1 MRPHVDQRQ
10 AQVLALVR
18 ARGSVRVADLA
29 HELGVSPVTLR
40 RDIEAMAARG
50 EIHRMHGVISR
61 VEATRHVSPEA
72 AGSGRAQAQAGPGAG
87 LVIGMVVPTTEYYYA
102 EVVRGAR
109 EVVEARG
116 ARLTVGL
123 TRYLPGEDRTQAD
136 RLLSTGA
143 DGLLLTPNWDAG
155 SAAPGEGAW
164 TAELDVPTVLVE
176 RAAPPGHPA
185 AALDRVVSDHAH
197 GAARAVQHLVE
208 QGHRRIALAS
218 QETPTTARLRSGFEA
233 AVNALGLEPAPPWP
247 TTAGSGTTGSG
258 AAGSGAAWFGAAGSG
273 AAGFAAAGSG
283 AGAAGSEIAG
293 LSVADRFART
303 LDYLCD
309 AVTSGGV
316 TAALIHSDT
325 DAIMLIPRLQARGVR
340 VPEDLAVI
348 TYDDEV
354 AGLADVPLSAVAPA
368 KHEVGARAATLLFE
382 RLAGGAHESP
392 RQHVELLPRLNI
404 RA

>member
-18 ARGSVRVADLA
+18 TRGSVRVADLA

-61 VEATRHVSPEA
+61 VEGIRHVSPEA
-72 AGSGRAQAQAGPGAG
+72 AVSGRTQAQAGPGAG

-247 TTAGSGTTGSG
+247 TTAGSGATGSG
-258 AAGSGAAWFGAAGSG
+258 AAGSGAA
-273 AAGFAAAGSG
+273 GSG
-283 AGAAGSEIAG
+283 AGTAGSEIAG

-309 AVTSGGV
+309 AVTSDGV

>member
-72 AGSGRAQAQAGPGAG
+72 AGSGRAQAQAGPGAGPGAG

-176 RAAPPGHPA
+176 RTAPPGHPA

-247 TTAGSGTTGSG
+247 TTAGSG
-258 AAGSGAAWFGAAGSG
+258 AAWFGAAGSG

-283 AGAAGSEIAG
+283 AAGSGAGTAGSEIAG

>member
-29 HELGVSPVTLR
+29 QELGVSPVTLR

-50 EIHRMHGVISR
+50 EIQRMHGVISR
-61 VEATRHVSPEA
+61 IEGIRPVAPSLSRDPGATA
-72 AGSGRAQAQAGPGAG
+72 SGRSPAGPGAG

-143 DGLLLTPNWDAG
+143 DGLLLTPNWAAG

-185 AALDRVVSDHAH
+185 AGLDRVMSDHAH
-197 GAARAVQHLVE
+197 GAAQAVQHLAG

-233 AVNALGLEPAPPWP
+233 AVNALGLKPPPPWP
-247 TTAGSGTTGSG
+247 
-258 AAGSGAAWFGAAGSG
+258 GAAGSG
-273 AAGFAAAGSG
+273 AAGSGVAGSG
-283 AGAAGSEIAG
+283 VAGSGSASDAG

-325 DAIMLIPRLQARGVR
+325 DAIMLIPRLQARGIR
-340 VPEDLAVI
+340 VPQDLAVI

-354 AGLADVPLSAVAPA
+354 AGLADVPLSAVAPP
-368 KHEVGARAATLLFE
+368 KHEVGARAATLLLE
-382 RLAGGAHESP
+382 RLTTAAHETP
-392 RQHVELLPRLNI
+392 RQHVELLPHLNI
-404 RA
+404 RTT